1 MTHDDAVI
9 TAAKHGDAEA
19 WRELYRAHAGRLV
32 VWLTHR
38 AGQDAALDVDD
49 IASESWLTAAKKIA
63 SFSGGSDD
71 FAGWL
76 FGIARKVASNVRR
89 TAARRATSPLEVVP
103 DTARN
108 MVAGP
113 ETFIPE
119 NEELRD
125 ALALLSPRER
135 DVVTCIDVVGLDVN
149 ATCEALGVNAVAVR
163 VAHHRA
169 MNRLRATLSVSA

>member
-38 AGQDAALDVDD
+38 SGTDAALDVDD
-49 IASESWLTAAKKIA
+49 ISSESWLTAAKKIA
-63 SFSGGSDD
+63 SFNGTSDD

-76 FGIARKVASNVRR
+76 FGIARKVSSNARR

-103 DTARN
+103 DTPRN

-113 ETFIPE
+113 ETFVPD
-119 NEELRD
+119 NAELRD
-125 ALALLSPRER
+125 ALETLSPRER
-135 DVVTCIDVVGLDVN
+135 DVVTCIDVLGLDVN
-149 ATCEALGVNAVAVR
+149 ATCDALGIKAVAVR

-169 MNRLRATLSVSA
+169 MNRLRATLSVTV